1 MEPLRV
7 GLIGC
12 GVIGHA
18 HAKALEASDK
28 VEFAAV
34 SDLLPERCADVA
46 DKHDVFATYASGQDL
61 IEQADVEA
69 VILAFPAATRTEL
82 GLQALRKGRHLLT
95 EKPVAMNAREVE
107 QLIAARGGLKAA
119 CCSSRF
125 RYTASAKAATEFL
138 AGGGLGRLRT
148 VRCKAHAVPTGPPNP
163 APPTWRLRKAEN
175 GGGIL
180 LNWGCYDLDYL
191 LGLTGWSLG
200 PEKVF
205 ANVWTV
211 PPAYEQYAAENSD
224 AETHITA
231 LVRCRDGVTLTY
243 ERAEFLAAPNGQAWS
258 ITGEQGT
265 LTLGMLDRGEASLV
279 VHRPDLEKG
288 AVAETIWSGPAHEE
302 WIQTGPIEDL
312 AAAVREDREPS
323 TSLERAWLVQRLSDA
338 IYESA
343 ASGEAVEIGTLGG

>member
-18 HAKALEASDK
+18 HAKALEKSDK
-28 VEFAAV
+28 VTFAAV
-34 SDLLPERCADVA
+34 SDLIPERVEDVA
-46 DKHDVFATYASGQDL
+46 EKHDVWATYPSGQEL
-61 IEQADVEA
+61 IERADVDA
-69 VILAFPAATRTEL
+69 IVLAFPAATRTEL

-95 EKPVAMNAREVE
+95 EKPVAMNAGEVE
-107 QLIAARGGLKAA
+107 QLIAARGDLKAA

-138 AGGGLGRLRT
+138 AAGSLGPLRT
-148 VRCKAHAVPTGPPNP
+148 VRCKAHAVPSGPPNP
-163 APPTWRLRKAEN
+163 APPPWRLRKAEN

-200 PEKVF
+200 PERVF

-211 PPAYEQYAAENSD
+211 PPAYERYAAPNSD

-243 ERAEFLAAPNGQAWS
+243 ERAEFLAAPGGQAWS
-258 ITGEQGT
+258 ITGEMGT
-265 LTLGMLDRGEASLV
+265 LTLGMLDRGEASLT
-279 VHRPDLEKG
+279 VHRPSLEQG
-288 AVAETIWSGPAHEE
+288 AVPETIWQGEAHEE
-302 WIQTGPIEDL
+302 WIQTGPIDDL
-312 AAAVREDREPS
+312 VEAVRENREPS
-323 TSLERAWLVQRLSDA
+323 TSLERAWLVQRVSDA

-343 ASGEAVEIGTLGG
+343 ASGEAVDIGMLGG